1 MLLGK
6 EQGGTTV
13 HGHRWENDGDEVE
26 VPYELAMELLAIKGA
41 GFYVPEAPEGE
52 PGTPPKPQRKNKAG
66 TEETGPAE

>member
-13 HGHRWENDGDEVE
+13 HGHHWENDGDEAE

-41 GFYVPEAPEGE
+41 GFYVPEAE
-52 PGTPPKPQRKNKAG
+52 PGESPKLQRKSKQPADP
-66 TEETGPAE
+66 EETSPAE